1 MQDMQSSLVENRKK
15 ADLLN
20 ELTRK
25 LLEAED
31 RIKKLQEQLSKAVVN
46 VKEGM
51 LLLISSLLDQF
62 HCNHSS
68 NSPSFLLL
76 CSYCRLA
83 SKEG

>member
-31 RIKKLQEQLSKAVVN
+31 KIKKLQEQLSKAVVN

-51 LLLISSLLDQF
+51 LLLISSLLDQ
-62 HCNHSS
+62 SQ
-68 NSPSFLLL
+68 
-76 CSYCRLA
+76 
-83 SKEG
+83 